1 MYPSRVSDV
10 DRGDTMP
17 VLSTVR
23 PFARHYAEMVL
34 AMVLG
39 MVVLGVPVGWALQA
53 AGTSWSGLEADAPA
67 LMLLGMALTMTV
79 PMVGWMRHRGH
90 GWRAANE
97 MSAAM
102 LLPTAAVIGLL
113 GTALVEDLGALLVLE
128 HVAMLLAMLGAMLL
142 RAAEYTGAAHG
153 RARERARE
161 VGREH
166 RRAAGRLLGRPR
178 RGL

>member
-1 MYPSRVSDV
+1 MAVPTDV
-10 DRGDTMP
+10 R
-17 VLSTVR
+17 R
-23 PFARHYAEMVL
+23 FARHYAEMVS

-39 MVVLGVPVGWALQA
+39 MVVLGVPAGWALEA
-53 AGTSWSGLEADAPA
+53 AGTSWAGLEADAPA

-113 GTALVEDLGALLVLE
+113 GTALVEDLDALLALE
-128 HVAMLLAMLGAMLL
+128 HVTMLLAMLGAMLL
-142 RAAEYTGAAHG
+142 RPAEYTGAAHG
-153 RARERARE
+153 RAQAGARK
-161 VGREH
+161 V
-166 RRAAGRLLGRPR
+166 AA
-178 RGL
+178 